1 MWLYN
6 VHIAPFEMGNINN
19 VDPDRRRK
27 LLLHK
32 NQIRYLER
40 QVAEKGMAV
49 VPLKMYFKENSLVKV
64 EIALARGKKVYD
76 KRATMAK
83 RDSNREIERALKERS
98 RY

>member
-1 MWLYN
+1 
-6 VHIAPFEMGNINN
+6 
-19 VDPDRRRK
+19 
-27 LLLHK
+27 
-32 NQIRYLER
+32 
-40 QVAEKGMAV
+40 MAV

-64 EIALARGKKVYD
+64 EIARARGKKVYD